1 MASGGNGLLLSRVAS
16 GDGHGENS
24 SYFDGWKAYDMN
36 PFDLH
41 SNSDGV
47 IQMGL
52 AENQLSLDLI
62 EEWSLSHPEASICT
76 PQGASQFRRIANFQ
90 DYHGLP
96 EFREAMAKF
105 MGRVR
110 GGKVVFDPDRIVMS
124 GGATGAQD
132 TLAFCLADPGD
143 AYLVPTPYY
152 PAFDRDCCWRPGI
165 KLLPIE
171 CHSSNGFT
179 LTREALVSAYEGARR
194 QGTRVKGI
202 LITNPSNPLGTV
214 MDRGTLAMLAAFA
227 TEHRV
232 HLICD
237 EIYAGSVF
245 AKPEFVSIAEV
256 IERDVPGCNRDLI
269 HIAYSLSKDFGLPGF
284 RVGIIYSYNDAVV
297 ACARKMSSF
306 GLVSSQTQYFL
317 AKMLADDEFMARF
330 LAESARRLAAR
341 HERFTAG
348 LREVGIACLGGNAGL
363 FSWMDLRSM
372 LRDKT
377 PEAEL
382 ELWRVIINQVKLNVS
397 PGTSFHCNEPG
408 WFRVCHANMDDE
420 TMDVALDRIRCFVR
434 KYQTNNNKRKAA
446 AAERWAA
453 SGARPLRLSLP
464 RRGGAAAASHLA
476 LSSPLALMSPQS
488 PMVHAS

>member
-1 MASGGNGLLLSRVAS
+1 MAANSGELLSRIAT

-41 SNSDGV
+41 HNRDGV

-52 AENQLSLDLI
+52 AENQLSLDLL
-62 EEWSLSHPEASICT
+62 EEWSLNHPEASICT
-76 PQGASQFRRIANFQ
+76 AQGASQFRRIANFQ

-105 MGRVR
+105 MGQVR
-110 GGKVVFDPDRIVMS
+110 GGKVTFDADRVVMC

-152 PAFDRDCCWRPGI
+152 PAFDRDCCWRSGV

-171 CHSSNGFT
+171 CHSSNGFA
-179 LTREALVSAYEGARR
+179 LTREALVSAYDGARS
-194 QGTRVKGI
+194 QGIRVKGI
-202 LITNPSNPLGTV
+202 LITNPSNPLGTI
-214 MDRGTLAMLAAFA
+214 MGRATLAMLAEFA
-227 TEHRV
+227 TERRV
-232 HLICD
+232 HLISD

-245 AKPEFVSIAEV
+245 AKPDFVSIAEV
-256 IERDVPGCNRDLI
+256 VERDVPGCDRDLV

-317 AKMLADDEFMARF
+317 AKMLSDHEFMARF
-330 LAESARRLAAR
+330 LAESKRRLAAR
-341 HERFTAG
+341 HDRFTSG
-348 LREVGIACLGGNAGL
+348 LREVGIGCLHGNAGL
-363 FSWMDLRSM
+363 FSWMDLRGM
-372 LRDKT
+372 LREKT

-382 ELWRVIINQVKLNVS
+382 ELWRVIIHKVKLNVS
-397 PGTSFHCNEPG
+397 PGTSFHCDEPG
-408 WFRVCHANMDDE
+408 WFRVCHANMDDA
-420 TMDVALDRIRCFVR
+420 TMEVALDRIRCFVR
-434 KYQTNNNKRKAA
+434 KHHHQQQQQKAKA
-446 AAERWAA
+446 KLWAA
-453 SGARPLRLSLP
+453 RGPLHLSLP
-464 RRGGAAAASHLA
+464 RRGGAAASHLA
-476 LSSPLALMSPQS
+476 LSSPLALLSPQS

>member
-1 MASGGNGLLLSRVAS
+1 MASGSNGLLLSRVAS

-36 PFDLH
+36 PFDPH
-41 SNSDGV
+41 SNRHGV

-62 EEWSLSHPEASICT
+62 EEWSMSHPEASICT

-110 GGKVVFDPDRIVMS
+110 GGKVAFDPDRIVMS

-152 PAFDRDCCWRPGI
+152 PAFDRDCCWRSGVQ
-165 KLLPIE
+165 LLPIE
-171 CHSSNGFT
+171 CHSSNRFA
-179 LTREALVSAYEGARR
+179 LTREALVSAYEDARR
-194 QGTRVKGI
+194 QGIRVKGI

-214 MDRGTLAMLAAFA
+214 MDRATLAMLAAFA

-341 HERFTAG
+341 HERFTSG
-348 LREVGIACLGGNAGL
+348 LREVGIPCLGGNAGL

-372 LRDKT
+372 LRDRT

-382 ELWRVIINQVKLNVS
+382 ELWRVIIHQVKLNVS

-408 WFRVCHANMDDE
+408 WFRVCHANMDDD
-420 TMDVALDRIRCFVR
+420 TMEVALDRIRCFVR
-434 KYQTNNNKRKAA
+434 KHQKTNNKRKA

-453 SGARPLRLSLP
+453 SGALRLSLP
-464 RRGGAAAASHLA
+464 RRGGAAASHLP

>member
-1 MASGGNGLLLSRVAS
+1 MAGGSGSELLSRIAT

-24 SYFDGWKAYDMN
+24 SYFDGWKAYDTN
-36 PFDLH
+36 PFDLDH
-41 SNSDGV
+41 NRDGV

-62 EEWSLSHPEASICT
+62 EEWSMSHPEASICT

-105 MGRVR
+105 MGQVR
-110 GGKVVFDPDRIVMS
+110 GGKVTFDPDRVVMC

-152 PAFDRDCCWRPGI
+152 AAFDRDCCWRSGI

-171 CHSSNGFT
+171 CHSSNGFA
-179 LTREALVSAYEGARR
+179 LTEDALVQAYEGARA
-194 QGTRVKGI
+194 QGVRVKGV
-202 LITNPSNPLGTV
+202 LVTNPSNPLGTV
-214 MDRGTLAMLAAFA
+214 LSRSTLAMLAEFA
-227 TEHRV
+227 TARRV

-245 AKPEFVSIAEV
+245 AKPDFVSIAEV
-256 IERDVPGCNRDLI
+256 VAERGDVPGGCNRDLV

-284 RVGIIYSYNDAVV
+284 RVGVIYSYNDAVV
-297 ACARKMSSF
+297 SCARKMSSF
-306 GLVSSQTQYFL
+306 GLVSSQTQFFL
-317 AKMLADDEFMARF
+317 ARMLSDGEFMARF
-330 LAESARRLAAR
+330 LAESARRLARR
-341 HERFTAG
+341 HERFTSG
-348 LREVGIACLGGNAGL
+348 LREVGITCLEGNAGL
-363 FSWMDLRSM
+363 FSWMDLRGM
-372 LRDKT
+372 LRDRT

-382 ELWRVIINQVKLNVS
+382 ELWRVIIHEVKLNVS
-397 PGTSFHCNEPG
+397 PGTSFHCGEPG

-420 TMDVALDRIRCFVR
+420 TLEVALERIHSFVR
-434 KYQTNNNKRKAA
+434 EHHQRQRQQQQKAKA
-446 AAERWAA
+446 KRWAA
-453 SGARPLRLSLP
+453 RGPLHLSLP
-464 RRGGAAAASHLA
+464 RRGAAAASHLA

-488 PMVHAS
+488 PMVR

>member
-1 MASGGNGLLLSRVAS
+1 MAGGSNAEHQLLSRIAA

-24 SYFDGWKAYDMN
+24 SYFDGWKAYEMN
-36 PFDLH
+36 RFDLRD
-41 SNSDGV
+41 NRDGV

-62 EEWSLSHPEASICT
+62 EQWIMEHPEASICT
-76 PQGASQFRRIANFQ
+76 AQGASEFRRIANYQ
-90 DYHGLP
+90 DYNGLP

-105 MGRVR
+105 MGQVR
-110 GGKVVFDPDRIVMS
+110 GGKVTFDPDRVVMS

-152 PAFDRDCCWRPGI
+152 PAFDRDCCWRSGV

-171 CHSSNGFT
+171 CHSANNFT
-179 LTREALVSAYEGARR
+179 LTQEALVSAYDDARR
-194 QGTRVKGI
+194 QGIRVKGI
-202 LITNPSNPLGTV
+202 LVTNPSNPLGTI
-214 MDRGTLAMLAAFA
+214 MDRATLAMLATFA

-245 AKPEFVSIAEV
+245 AKPDFVSIAEV
-256 IERDVPGCNRDLI
+256 IEHDVPGCNRDLI

-284 RVGIIYSYNDAVV
+284 RVGIVYSYNDDVV

-306 GLVSSQTQYFL
+306 GLVSSQTQNFL
-317 AKMLADDEFMARF
+317 AKMLSDAEFMARF

-341 HERFTAG
+341 HDRFIAG
-348 LREVGIACLGGNAGL
+348 LREVGIACLPGNAGL

-377 PEAEL
+377 HDAEL
-382 ELWRVIINQVKLNVS
+382 ELWRVIIHKVKLNVS

-420 TMDVALDRIRCFVR
+420 TMEVALDRIRCFVR
-434 KYQTNNNKRKAA
+434 QHQQSKAK
-446 AAERWAA
+446 AERWAA
-453 SGARPLRLSLP
+453 TRPLRLSLP
-464 RRGGAAAASHLA
+464 RRGGATPSHLA
-476 LSSPLALMSPQS
+476 IPSPLALLSPQS

>member
-1 MASGGNGLLLSRVAS
+1 MAASSRSTEFLSRIAA

-36 PFDLH
+36 PFNLH
-41 SNSDGV
+41 HNPEGV

-62 EEWSLSHPEASICT
+62 EEWSLNHPEASICT
-76 PQGASQFRRIANFQ
+76 AQGASQFQRIANFQ

-105 MGRVR
+105 MGQVR
-110 GGKVVFDPDRIVMS
+110 GGKVTFDPDRVVMS

-152 PAFDRDCCWRPGI
+152 PAY
-165 KLLPIE
+165 
-171 CHSSNGFT
+171 
-179 LTREALVSAYEGARR
+179 ALVSAYEGARR
-194 QGTRVKGI
+194 QGIRVKGI
-202 LITNPSNPLGTV
+202 LITSPSNPLGTT
-214 MDRGTLAMLAAFA
+214 MDRATLAMLAAFA

-245 AKPEFVSIAEV
+245 AKPDFVSLAEV
-256 IERDVPGCNRDLI
+256 VEHDVPGVNLDLI

-306 GLVSSQTQYFL
+306 GLVSSQTQFFL
-317 AKMLADDEFMARF
+317 ARMLSDAEFMSRF
-330 LAESARRLAAR
+330 LAESARRLAKR
-341 HERFTAG
+341 HGRFTSG
-348 LREVGIACLGGNAGL
+348 LREVGIGCLPGNAGL
-363 FSWMDLRSM
+363 FSWMDLRGM

-382 ELWRVIINQVKLNVS
+382 ELWRVIINEVKLNVS
-397 PGTSFHCNEPG
+397 PGTSFHCDEPG
-408 WFRVCHANMDDE
+408 WFRVCHANMDDQ
-420 TMDVALDRIRCFVR
+420 TMEVALDRIHHFVS
-434 KYQTNNNKRKAA
+434 KHQQQQQQQQQQKAA
-446 AAERWAA
+446 KAKRWAA
-453 SGARPLRLSLP
+453 RGPLHLSLP
-464 RRGGAAAASHLA
+464 RRGGTVASHLAA

>member
-1 MASGGNGLLLSRVAS
+1 
-16 GDGHGENS
+16 
-24 SYFDGWKAYDMN
+24 
-36 PFDLH
+36 
-41 SNSDGV
+41 
-47 IQMGL
+47 
-52 AENQLSLDLI
+52 
-62 EEWSLSHPEASICT
+62 
-76 PQGASQFRRIANFQ
+76 
-90 DYHGLP
+90 
-96 EFREAMAKF
+96 MAKF
-105 MGRVR
+105 MGQVR
-110 GGKVVFDPDRIVMS
+110 GGKVTFDPDRVVMS

-152 PAFDRDCCWRPGI
+152 AAFDRDCCWRSGI

-171 CHSSNGFT
+171 CHSSNGFA
-179 LTREALVSAYEGARR
+179 LTREALVSAYEGARG
-194 QGTRVKGI
+194 QGIRVKGI
-202 LITNPSNPLGTV
+202 LITNPSNPLGTI
-214 MDRGTLAMLAAFA
+214 MGRDTLAMLAEFA

-245 AKPEFVSIAEV
+245 AKPDFVSIAEV
-256 IERDVPGCNRDLI
+256 VERDVPGCNRDLI

-317 AKMLADDEFMARF
+317 ARMLSDTDFMARF
-330 LAESARRLAAR
+330 LAESKRRLAAR
-341 HERFTAG
+341 HERFTSG
-348 LREVGIACLGGNAGL
+348 LRDVGIGCLPGNAGL
-363 FSWMDLRSM
+363 FSWMDLRGM

-382 ELWRVIINQVKLNVS
+382 ELWRVIIHKVKLNVS
-397 PGTSFHCNEPG
+397 PGTSFHCGEPG

-420 TMDVALDRIRCFVR
+420 TMEVALGRIRSFVQQQ
-434 KYQTNNNKRKAA
+434 KQKAKA
-446 AAERWAA
+446 KSWAA
-453 SGARPLRLSLP
+453 RGRLHLSLP
-464 RRGGAAAASHLA
+464 RRGGAVASHLA

>member
-1 MASGGNGLLLSRVAS
+1 MACKGELLSRIAA

-24 SYFDGWKAYDMN
+24 SYFDGWKAYDMD

-41 SNSDGV
+41 TNPGGV

-62 EEWSLSHPEASICT
+62 EEWSMNHPEASICT
-76 PQGASQFRRIANFQ
+76 AQGASQFKRIANFQ

-96 EFREAMAKF
+96 EFRQAMARF
-105 MGRVR
+105 MGQVR
-110 GGKVVFDPDRIVMS
+110 GGKVTFDPDRVVMS

-152 PAFDRDCCWRPGI
+152 PAFDRDCCWRSGVQ
-165 KLLPIE
+165 LLPIA
-171 CHSSNGFT
+171 CHSSNDFT
-179 LTREALVSAYEGARR
+179 LTKEALEAAYDGARSK
-194 QGTRVKGI
+194 GIRVKGI
-202 LITNPSNPLGTV
+202 LITNPSNPLGTI
-214 MDRGTLAMLAAFA
+214 MDRGTLAMLAKFA
-227 TEHRV
+227 TDHRV

-256 IERDVPGCNRDLI
+256 IESDVPAGSGGRDLF
-269 HIAYSLSKDFGLPGF
+269 HIVYSLSKDFGLPGF
-284 RVGIIYSYNDAVV
+284 RVGVIYSYNDAVV

-306 GLVSSQTQYFL
+306 GLVSSQTQHFL
-317 AKMLADDEFMARF
+317 AAMLGDEAFMARF

-341 HERFTAG
+341 HERFTSG
-348 LREVGIACLGGNAGL
+348 LREVGIGCLRGNAGL
-363 FSWMDLRSM
+363 FSWMDLRGM
-372 LRDKT
+372 LREST

-382 ELWRVIINQVKLNVS
+382 ELWRVIIHKVKLNVS
-397 PGTSFHCNEPG
+397 PGTSFHCGEPG
-408 WFRVCHANMDDE
+408 WFRVCHANMDDD
-420 TMDVALDRIRCFVR
+420 TMEVALDRIRRFVR
-434 KYQTNNNKRKAA
+434 QHQHEKAKA
-446 AAERWAA
+446 KRWAA
-453 SGARPLRLSLP
+453 RGQLRLSMP
-464 RRGGAAAASHLA
+464 RRGGAAASHLA
-476 LSSPLALMSPQS
+476 LSSPMALLSPQS